1 MRHTGAKWLRKPS
14 CCAFFWCYSSPVRNK
29 FLGTGE
35 PGYHP
40 LRKVKVALAG
50 LRFAVVSDF
59 SVAYKVALSAGALV
73 VTFAARAWMDFI
85 VILVATA
92 LMLVA
97 EVFNTAIEALCDFV
111 EPNRNERIRA
121 IKDVAAG
128 ATGIAIAVWA
138 IVLAYE
144 SWRAWN
150 AFQASP

>member
-1 MRHTGAKWLRKPS
+1 
-14 CCAFFWCYSSPVRNK
+14 
-29 FLGTGE
+29 
-35 PGYHP
+35 
-40 LRKVKVALAG
+40 
-50 LRFAVVSDF
+50 
-59 SVAYKVALSAGALV
+59 
-73 VTFAARAWMDFI
+73 MDFI